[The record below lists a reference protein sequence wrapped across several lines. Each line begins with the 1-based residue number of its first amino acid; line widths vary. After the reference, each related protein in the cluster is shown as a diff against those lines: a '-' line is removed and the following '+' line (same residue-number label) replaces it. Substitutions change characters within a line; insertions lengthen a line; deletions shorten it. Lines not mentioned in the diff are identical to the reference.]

1 MGGKQISC
9 AVKQSTV
16 CKYLCT
22 CIIMPVP
29 QISINSPYSKS
40 GKSYGWEYWDSAFYG
55 RKRRKKRENH
65 YGEKAEKKVE
75 IFSIFSS
82 VFSHY
87 NREYWDSAFY
97 GRKRRKKRI
106 FSPYSFPL
114 FLYQSRNQ
122 YGEKAENEYGEI
134 TDLHNILHKEYW
146 NTGLQMAWSIITWII
161 QISRPEIVKHMIQWY
176 GDAPTKI

>member
-1 MGGKQISC
+1 MNPQVAFG
-9 AVKQSTV
+9 AP
-16 CKYLCT
+16 
-22 CIIMPVP
+22 PVP

-65 YGEKAEKKVE
+65 FGEKVEKKVE

-82 VFSHY
+82 VFSPY

-114 FLYQSRNQ
+114 FLYQSGNQ

-134 TDLHNILHKEYW
+134 MDLHNILHKEYW